1 MTLEQFNQLRTPMV
15 FGLMVL
21 LLVWESAAPFFLQ
34 FRSRHERVL
43 HGARNVAIG
52 FANALLT
59 ALVFSGLWMLAA
71 NWASAHGFGL
81 LRLVQLP
88 MWLHAIA
95 AVLLMDLWSYWW
107 HRVCHRVPMLWDFH
121 RVHHSDAAMDVTTAS
136 RFHVGEMVASS
147 LLRLVVI
154 PLLGIEFWHLVVYE
168 LLMFSV
174 VQFQHANISVGPAFD
189 RALRLVIVT
198 PFMHKVHH
206 SDWQPETDSNY
217 ASLFS
222 IWDRLFGSFRLREA
236 PATIRLGL
244 REFDATEHQTIR
256 GLMRTPFAKLP
267 PKDAGVRKGR

>member
-1 MTLEQFNQLRTPMV
+1 MTIEQFNQLRTPTV

-34 FRSRHERVL
+34 FRSRRERVL

-52 FANALLT
+52 FANALIT
-59 ALVFSGLWMLAA
+59 AVVFSWFWMAA
-71 NWASAHGFGL
+71 AASASDHNFGL
-81 LRLVQLP
+81 LRLVKLP
-88 MWLHAIA
+88 AWLHAVC
-95 AVLLMDLWSYWW
+95 AVLLMDLWTYWW
-107 HRVCHRVPMLWDFH
+107 HRVCHRVPMLWNFH
-121 RVHHSDAAMDVTTAS
+121 RVHHSDATMDVTTAS

-147 LLRLVVI
+147 LLRLLVI

-174 VQFQHANISVGPAFD
+174 VQFQHANISVGPALD

-236 PATIRLGL
+236 PATIKLGL
-244 REFDATEHQTIR
+244 REFDTAEYQTIR
-256 GLMRTPFAKLP
+256 GLMRTPYIKVHTKKAH
-267 PKDAGVRKGR
+267 GRKRR